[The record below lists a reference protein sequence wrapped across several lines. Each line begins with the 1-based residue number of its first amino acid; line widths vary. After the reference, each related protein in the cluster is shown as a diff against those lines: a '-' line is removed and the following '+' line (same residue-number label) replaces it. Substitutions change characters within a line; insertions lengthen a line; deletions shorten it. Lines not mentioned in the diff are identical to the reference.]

1 MAEREHFIYI
11 YVKKMTI
18 KRTHKIFQKDFLS
31 QNKNLKIL
39 DLGCTHVN
47 YWKEANHFADIVDY
61 SKEFQEK
68 DLNFTLIYP
77 NQKLPFKDKEFDY
90 VILSH
95 VLEHVPNIFEFTK
108 EVERIAKAGYIELP
122 TKLADNLVI
131 GCDEEDIGHKWW
143 MEFDDVE
150 NKLKCIKKEDVLQ
163 KFLSVGS
170 INKFQKFFEDSLI
183 LQLYWE
189 NSIDLIQGVSYPI
202 EKKITFVSLVRKFIG
217 KKIRDFFSKIKNF
230 IK

>member
-1 MAEREHFIYI
+1 MSIQ
-11 YVKKMTI
+11 
-18 KRTHKIFQKDFLS
+18 RTHKETQKKWLRE
-31 QNKNLKIL
+31 NNNLKIL
-39 DLGCTHVN
+39 DLGCTDVN
-47 YWKEANHFADIVDY
+47 FWSEANCFADIVDY
-61 SKEFQEK
+61 SSEFSK
-68 DLNFTLIYP
+68 KNLKFIKIFP

-95 VLEHVPNIFEFTK
+95 VLEHVPNILEFIK

-143 MEFDDVE
+143 LEFDDV
-150 NKLKCIKKEDVLQ
+150 NHQLKYVKKIDVLQ

-170 INKFQKFFEDSLI
+170 IYKFQKFFEDSLI

-189 NSIDLIQGVSYPI
+189 NKIDIIEGESYKI
-202 EKKITFVSLVRKFIG
+202 DKKITFLSLVRKFYG
-217 KKIRDFFSKIKNF
+217 KKIRTLISSIRDFFVRK
-230 IK
+230 

>member
-1 MAEREHFIYI
+1 
-11 YVKKMTI
+11 MTI
-18 KRTHKIFQKDFLS
+18 RRTHKLFEKNFLK
-31 QNKNLKIL
+31 KNNQLKIL

-47 YWKEANHFADIVDY
+47 FWEEANHFADIVDY
-61 SKEFQEK
+61 TYEFSKK
-68 DLNFTLIYP
+68 GLKFTLIYP
-77 NQKLPFKDKEFDY
+77 NQKLPFQDKEFDY

-95 VLEHVPNIFEFTK
+95 VLEHVPNIYEFTK
-108 EVERIAKAGYIELP
+108 EVERVAKAGYIELP

-143 MEFDDVE
+143 LEFDDVNGE
-150 NKLKCIKKEDVLQ
+150 LKYVKKIDVLQ

-183 LQLYWE
+183 LQLRWE
-189 NSIDLIQGVSYPI
+189 NSIKLVKGKEYSY
-202 EKKITFVSLVRKFIG
+202 EKKITFLSLIRKFFG
-217 KKIRDFFSKIKNF
+217 KKIRDLLSEIKKI

>member
-1 MAEREHFIYI
+1 
-11 YVKKMTI
+11 MTL
-18 KRTHKIFQKDFLS
+18 KRTHKQFQKEYLKR
-31 QNKNLKIL
+31 NNNLKIL

-61 SKEFQEK
+61 SKEFSEK
-68 DLNFTLIYP
+68 NLKFTLLHI

-95 VLEHVPNIFEFTK
+95 VLEHVDNIFEFTK
-108 EVERIAKAGYIELP
+108 EIERIAKAGYIELP

-131 GCDEEDIGHKWW
+131 GCDEDDIGHKWW
-143 MEFDDVE
+143 LEFDDVKSE
-150 NKLKCIKKEDVLQ
+150 LKCTRKLDVLQ

-170 INKFQKFFEDSLI
+170 INKFQKYFEDSLI

-189 NSIDLIQGVSYPI
+189 NEIVLVEGKPYPI
-202 EKKITFVSLVRKFIG
+202 EKKITFFSLIRKFFG
-217 KKIRDFFSKIKNF
+217 KKIRDNISRIKKI
-230 IK
+230 IR

>member
-1 MAEREHFIYI
+1 
-11 YVKKMTI
+11 MTI
-18 KRTHKIFQKDFLS
+18 KRTHKLFQKNFLKKS
-31 QNKNLKIL
+31 NHLKIL
-39 DLGCTHVN
+39 DLGCTNTN

-61 SKEFQEK
+61 TNDFSKK
-68 DLNFTLIYP
+68 NLKFTLIYP

-90 VILSH
+90 VVLSH
-95 VLEHVPNIFEFTK
+95 VLEHVPNIKEFTN
-108 EVERIAKAGYIELP
+108 ELERIAKAGYIELP

-143 MEFDDVE
+143 LEFNDVNGNLE
-150 NKLKCIKKEDVLQ
+150 YVKKLDVLQ

-170 INKFQKFFEDSLI
+170 LFKFQKYFEDSII

-189 NSIDLIQGVSYPI
+189 NSIELVEGKQYLT
-202 EKKITFVSLVRKFIG
+202 EEKITFIDLIRKFIG
-217 KKIRDFFSKIKNF
+217 KKIREFFSKIRKI

>member
-1 MAEREHFIYI
+1 
-11 YVKKMTI
+11 MTI
-18 KRTHKIFQKDFLS
+18 KRTHKTFQKEFLS
-31 QNKNLKIL
+31 KNKNLKIL

-47 YWKEANHFADIVDY
+47 YWKEANHFSDIVDY

-68 DLNFTLIYP
+68 NLNFTLIYP
-77 NQKLPFKDKEFDY
+77 NQNLPFKDKEFDY

-108 EVERIAKAGYIELP
+108 EVERVSKSGYIELP
-122 TKLADNLVI
+122 TKQADNLVI

-143 MEFDDVE
+143 LEFDDVE
-150 NKLKCIKKEDVLQ
+150 NKLKCIKKMDVLQ

-189 NSIDLIQGVSYPI
+189 NSIDLVEGKSYPS
-202 EKKITFVSLVRKFIG
+202 ENKITFISLVRKFIG
-217 KKIRDFFSKIKNF
+217 KRIRDFFSEIKNF
-230 IK
+230 TK

>member
-1 MAEREHFIYI
+1 
-11 YVKKMTI
+11 MTI
-18 KRTHKIFQKDFLS
+18 KRTNKLFQKNFLK
-31 QNKNLKIL
+31 KNNHLKIL
-39 DLGCTHVN
+39 DLGCTHIN

-61 SKEFQEK
+61 SKEFSK
-68 DLNFTLIYP
+68 KNLNFTLLSP

-95 VLEHVPNIFEFTK
+95 VLEHVSNINEFTK

-143 MEFDDVE
+143 MEFDDV
-150 NKLKCIKKEDVLQ
+150 NGQLKYIKKIDVLQ

-170 INKFQKFFEDSLI
+170 LNKFQNFFEDSLI

-189 NSIDLIQGVSYPI
+189 NTIELVEGKHYSF
-202 EKKITFVSLVRKFIG
+202 EKKISFLSLIRKFFG
-217 KKIRDFFSKIKNF
+217 KKVRDYFSEIKKI